1 MPRMKCFVFAAI
13 AVLLSQ
19 APGQA
24 SAQTLVEKLYL
35 LRADTTTVEQFY
47 GMTRICVVVF
57 SNGRYRMERTY
68 QSVQGGAAETKVFV
82 DTLPS
87 EDLKNLLTALDNED
101 LQRVKTAPARGG
113 IIQDMD
119 MLSLSVPREHTLQN
133 IDFQTAAQRKPFDKA
148 LKPFL
153 NSLKALEKRK
163 VPVARNETPNNCEA
177 PNVMYR
183 TVFPAGSN
191 ADINPQQ

>member
-1 MPRMKCFVFAAI
+1 MKCLLVTVA
-13 AVLLSQ
+13 AVLL
-19 APGQA
+19 GQA

-35 LRADTTTVEQFY
+35 MRSDTTTVDPY
-47 GMTRICVVVF
+47 SGMTRICVIVLPD
-57 SNGRYRMERTY
+57 GHYRMERAF
-68 QSVQGGAAETKVFV
+68 QSIQGGTTETKVFLDV
-82 DTLPS
+82 LPP
-87 EDLKNLLTALDNED
+87 EDLKNLQTALDNDD

-113 IIQDMD
+113 IIPDMD

-163 VPVARNETPNNCEA
+163 VPVARNETPNNCQA

-191 ADINPQQ
+191 PEVNPEH